1 MTAPDDWRPNA
12 RMDPWCSVDIDV
24 GAEIL
29 FGYAVEH
36 NVLGGL
42 SWARSSRVMWF
53 SADYSRA
60 QTMSGRR
67 YSLGQRFELDQFPN
81 EEAKVAFAVLVA
93 PYLDDPHLAPPV
105 EGDLF
110 VAGRWVLA
118 CKMAR
123 HLKTAAPPRSD
134 PDAVEEFIMFN
145 QNRYSRLLMGE

>member
-1 MTAPDDWRPNA
+1 M
-12 RMDPWCSVDIDV
+12 DIDV

>member
-1 MTAPDDWRPNA
+1 MTAPEDWRPNA
-12 RMDPWCSVDIDV
+12 RMDPWCPVEIDGGV
-24 GAEIL
+24 EIL

-36 NVLGGL
+36 NELGGL
-42 SWARSSRVMWF
+42 SWVRSSRVMWF
-53 SADYSRA
+53 AADYSRA

-67 YSLGQRFELDQFPN
+67 YALGQRIELDQLPD

-105 EGDLF
+105 AGDLF

-134 PDAVEEFIMFN
+134 PNAVEAFIETN
-145 QNRYSRLLMGE
+145 RNRYSRLMSGE